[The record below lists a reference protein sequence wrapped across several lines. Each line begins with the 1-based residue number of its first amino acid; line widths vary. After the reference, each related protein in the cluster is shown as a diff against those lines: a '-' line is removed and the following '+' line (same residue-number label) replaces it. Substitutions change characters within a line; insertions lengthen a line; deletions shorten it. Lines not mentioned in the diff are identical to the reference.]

1 MKKIK
6 IDTNDIIDMLGEFFN
21 DEIESILKN
30 DNYNEDIINSYYL
43 LKKVIDSE
51 DMDDKYNEW
60 LYDTFRDDWQYYIC
74 EILHNLFWNNIKYDY
89 EDIDDYIYMC
99 IYETNDNMDI
109 IKNVFSDDMI
119 NENYESYELVDLSN
133 FLYEINKD

>member
-21 DEIESILKN
+21 DEIETILKN
-30 DNYNEDIINSYYL
+30 DNYNEDIINSYYS

-60 LYDTFRDDWQYYIC
+60 LYDTFTEDWNYYIS

-89 EDIDDYIYMC
+89 EDINDYIYMC
-99 IYETNDNMDI
+99 IYESNDNMDL
-109 IKNVFSDDMI
+109 IKNNFSNDMI